1 MALDISLINSLNS
14 LNLMNQLLSV
24 ATKTSSLNGLLSNA
38 TGKSSLL
45 SGSAA
50 TSQLSVNLSTLGLVT
65 ASGSLTNGN
74 PLSVFS
80 GNQSAETITNA
91 VKTFVSAFNKAV
103 TSLSGS
109 SSSISKQGAKGLVA
123 LAEANSEGL
132 EAVGISIDK
141 DGKLVVDSDKL
152 EEVAESKPKL
162 IQTVFNDTNFI
173 TTVSSKAKG
182 AISQVLG
189 LTGGAGF
196 MAVYNSSLNSGTSSL
211 LSGIISSYM

>member
-1 MALDISLINSLNS
+1 
-14 LNLMNQLLSV
+14 
-24 ATKTSSLNGLLSNA
+24 
-38 TGKSSLL
+38 
-45 SGSAA
+45 
-50 TSQLSVNLSTLGLVT
+50 
-65 ASGSLTNGN
+65 
-74 PLSVFS
+74 
-80 GNQSAETITNA
+80 
-91 VKTFVSAFNKAV
+91 VSAFNKAV